1 MIQIIKKG
9 KSDTYV
15 AVCPFCG
22 CKFTYQD
29 DDLHHIDHVTCQN
42 GGCGNIITI
51 NKNLVSF
58 EDLEEMNLNA

>member
-22 CKFTYQD
+22 CKLTYQKD
-29 DDLHHIDHVTCQN
+29 GLYFTDYVQCPMN
-42 GGCGNIITI
+42 GCRNIIAI
-51 NKNLVSF
+51 NKNFVSF